1 MKVFNSIALAA
12 VTCGVMFAQSQE
24 LPKVAFNIGGG
35 FTTPTESAG
44 DHLDRGWNISTA
56 IGYNFH
62 PQFALTADFTL
73 NSFGVNRPTLNAL
86 GFPDGNVKMWSATL
100 NPVIHLVPRSPVDV
114 YVTGGYGFYQWR
126 QQFTTP
132 TTQTFTG
139 FDPYFGI
146 IYPVAVPVNVV
157 VSQNV
162 LNKGGFNGGMGIAF
176 GTKWKAKAYAEARFH
191 RMFLGGDRTADVI
204 PVTFGLRW

>member
-1 MKVFNSIALAA
+1 MKVFRTIALGAI
-12 VTCGVMFAQSQE
+12 TCGITFAQQE
-24 LPKVAFNIGGG
+24 LPKVAFNIGAG
-35 FTTPTESAG
+35 FTTPTAVAG
-44 DHLDRGWNISTA
+44 DRLDRGWNIAGA

-62 PQFALTADFTL
+62 PNFALTADLAF
-73 NSFGVNRPTLNAL
+73 NNMGVNRTTLNAL
-86 GFPDGNVKMWSATL
+86 SFPNGSVKVWSATL
-100 NPVIHLVPRSPVDV
+100 NPVVHLVPRSPVDV
-114 YVTGGYGFYQWR
+114 YITGGYGFYQWR

-146 IYPVAVPVNVV
+146 LYPVAVPVNVV
-157 VSQNV
+157 VSSNV
-162 LNKGGFNGGMGIAF
+162 INKGGFNGGLGVAF

-191 RMFLGGDRTADVI
+191 RMIMGTDHYVDLI

>member
-1 MKVFNSIALAA
+1 MKVFRTIALAA
-12 VTCGVMFAQSQE
+12 ITCGITFGQQE
-24 LPKVAFNIGGG
+24 LPKLAFNIGAG
-35 FTTPTESAG
+35 FTTPTDVAG
-44 DHLDRGWNISTA
+44 DRLDRGWNVSTA

-62 PQFALTADFTL
+62 PNFALTADFLYNNMNVNGSTL
-73 NSFGVNRPTLNAL
+73 TAL

-100 NPVIHLVPRSPVDV
+100 NPVIHLVPRSPADI
-114 YVTGGYGFYQWR
+114 YITGGYGFYQWR
-126 QQFTTP
+126 QEFTRP
-132 TTQTFTG
+132 DVATFTG

-146 IYPVAVPVNVV
+146 VYPVAVPVNVV
-157 VSQNV
+157 VASNV

-191 RMFLGGDRTADVI
+191 RMILGSDRYADMI